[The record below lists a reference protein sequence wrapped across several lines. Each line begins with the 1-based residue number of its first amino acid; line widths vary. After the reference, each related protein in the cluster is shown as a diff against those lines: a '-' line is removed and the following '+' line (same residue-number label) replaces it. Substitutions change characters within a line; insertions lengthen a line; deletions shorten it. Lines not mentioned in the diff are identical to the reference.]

1 MSDSLPENP
10 LSGVLKVVK
19 LASGEEIIGLVSEP
33 HQDRILIK
41 LPARLENYVTK
52 DESQNIVEYV
62 KLTNYLANIKNFE
75 VVLNR
80 NMIIYIGSPQI
91 ELEKMYEA
99 YFITM
104 QADPKSI
111 MTSSASD
118 TMYQS
123 GNMDNGLELLNNLFN
138 NEDFVNFVN
147 DLIDSFEGVEIV
159 EIEEEN
165 EEIVSE
171 ESQVESDMSDPVQE
185 EPKARPKPKKR
196 SKVKP
201 ETNKMPYKPE
211 EPPEDPQSWSDNPQD
226 YI

>member
-33 HQDRILIK
+33 HQDKILIK
-41 LPARLENYVTK
+41 LPARLENYVTR
-52 DESQNIVEYV
+52 DETGNIVEYV

-80 NMIIYIGSPQI
+80 NIIIYIGSPQI

-104 QADPKSI
+104 QADPSSI
-111 MTSSASD
+111 LTSSASD
-118 TMYQS
+118 TMYES

-159 EIEEEN
+159 EVDDEEEEISA
-165 EEIVSE
+165 EETP
-171 ESQVESDMSDPVQE
+171 VESDMSDPVQE

-201 ETNKMPYKPE
+201 ETNKMPYNPE
-211 EPPEDPQSWSDNPQD
+211 QPPEDPRSWSDNPQD